1 MRLSPLFSLLPLTF
15 SLVACSVGG
24 TLSGTL
30 TDAVNG
36 KPRTGVR
43 VIAKAEGDADLTC
56 QLQEADVDATGSF
69 TLPKLCSGVQYKV
82 TLSDEGLI
90 LADVPLVDGSAPTT
104 TLALQAWRA
113 PKGKGLFILTDDGL
127 SDVRTFTEIKQE
139 VSVNDPNLK
148 VTYPY
153 MKPTKLSYVVEPG
166 SFLVVSGKTNIETH
180 KYLPLIA
187 DPGKRTFQAGSI
199 ENHAW
204 AGVRFTSETEWEPV
218 TVTMD
223 AAKVKQVEVG
233 ERIVQYIAHDAM
245 PEGRY
250 AIFGDDDTRMYIV
263 DFGKSQDVAGVP
275 VEEAP
280 ADGAPAEGAP
290 AEGAAAEGAPATGG

>member
-15 SLVACSVGG
+15 SLAACSVGG

-36 KPRTGVR
+36 KPRTDVR

-56 QLQEADVDATGSF
+56 QLQEAQVDANGAF
-69 TLPKLCSGVQYKV
+69 TLPKLCSGVSYRV
-82 TLSDEGLI
+82 SLSDEGLL
-90 LADVPLVDGSAPTT
+90 LADAPLVDGSAPTT
-104 TLALQAWRA
+104 VLSLQAWRA
-113 PKGKGLFILTDDGL
+113 PKGKGLFILTDDKL
-127 SDVRTFTEIKQE
+127 DDVRTFTEIKQE

-148 VTYPY
+148 ITYPY

-166 SFLVVSGKTNIETH
+166 SFLVVSGKSNVETH
-180 KYLPLIA
+180 QYLPLIA

-204 AGVRFTSETEWEPV
+204 AGARFTSETEWEPV
-218 TVTMD
+218 TATLD
-223 AAKVKQVEVG
+223 SSKVKQVETG
-233 ERIVQYIAHDAM
+233 ERIVQYIAHDAL

-250 AIFGDDDTRMYIV
+250 AIFGEGDTRMFIV
-263 DFGKSQDVAGVP
+263 DFGKSQDAA
-275 VEEAP
+275 EAAP
-280 ADGAPAEGAP
+280 ADAAPAEGAPAEGAP
-290 AEGAAAEGAPATGG
+290 AEGAPAEGAPAAG